1 MRKALT
7 FIAKLIRSNS
17 FLTGYRGAGKAL
29 FFVSGKLIFLGL
41 PEMLNR
47 IKIIQRLIRAS
58 GAKNY
63 LEIGVNTGACFLR
76 VRAGNKIAVDPSF
89 KIAPGR
95 KLKYFFKNPT
105 NFNNHYFNQTSDDF
119 FSSQAAMLKSNPPKI
134 VFIDGLHTYEQ
145 SLQDV
150 INSLK
155 FLAEGGVILMHDCS
169 PLTEAAAYPAKS
181 FDAVAGLSVEG
192 YQGFW
197 NGDVWKTIVHL
208 RSLHPELEVCVIDCD
223 HGVGVVRKGGSGQS
237 LGFSA
242 QQIDNMTFK
251 DLDADRQRLLNL
263 KPPSF
268 LDELARQVKEASRPS
283 PAAVNEKRS

>member
-1 MRKALT
+1 
-7 FIAKLIRSNS
+7 
-17 FLTGYRGAGKAL
+17 
-29 FFVSGKLIFLGL
+29 
-41 PEMLNR
+41 MLNR
-47 IKIIQRLIRAS
+47 IKIIQRLIRAT

-76 VRAGNKIAVDPSF
+76 VRAAKKIAVDPSF

-95 KLKYFFKNPT
+95 KLKYFLKNPT
-105 NFNNHYFNQTSDDF
+105 NINNHYFNQTSDDF
-119 FSSQAAMLKSNPPKI
+119 FSSQDRMLKQSPPGI

-150 INSLK
+150 LNSLR

-192 YQGFW
+192 YEGFW

-208 RSLHPELEVCVIDCD
+208 RSLHPELEACVIDCD
-223 HGVGVVRKGGSGQS
+223 HGVGVVRRGGSGQS

-242 QQIDNMTFK
+242 KEIENMSFK
-251 DLDADRQRLLNL
+251 DLDVDRQRLLNL
-263 KPPSF
+263 KPTSF
-268 LDELARQVKEASRPS
+268 LDELVRQVRDTKSVS
-283 PAAVNEKRS
+283 SAVANEQT